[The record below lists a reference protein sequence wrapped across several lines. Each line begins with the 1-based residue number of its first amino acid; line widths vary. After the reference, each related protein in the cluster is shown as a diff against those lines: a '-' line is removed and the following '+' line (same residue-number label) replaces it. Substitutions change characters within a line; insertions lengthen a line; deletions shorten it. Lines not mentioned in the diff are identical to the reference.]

1 MAQKSGNI
9 TLIRFFLF
17 LGLLGA
23 LLLPQDGVWANQ
35 KKTTTVQ
42 PKPVRWQ
49 PPAGVGASGRRT
61 GNPPRT
67 VLGGSRNN
75 CAHNGG
81 LPLTAL
87 IPQSYEGRVGF
98 APPTLYVYF
107 PYDEQESYPV
117 RITVMTADKGAI
129 YQSDFSAPGKVGL
142 LPIALPEDLELTKNV
157 VYRWRFEVQCV
168 PPSAQ
173 PSFLAEDYVEGNF
186 SLDSSPVV
194 SSLASQDGW
203 ERAQVYLTQGLWYDA
218 FGQLLTLR
226 QKEPENVSI
235 QELWLELLNSEG
247 LSQFSSITN

>member
-23 LLLPQDGVWANQ
+23 LLLPQDAVWANQ

-75 CAHNGG
+75 CAHNGD

-107 PYDEQESYPV
+107 PYDEQPSYPV

-157 VYRWRFEVQCV
+157 VYRWRFEVQSV
-168 PPSAQ
+168 P
-173 PSFLAEDYVEGNF
+173 LDYVEGNF
-186 SLDSSPVV
+186 SLEPEEIPAEL
-194 SSLASQDGW
+194 LAELDQANPLEKLEFYLIFGW
-203 ERAQVYLTQGLWYDA
+203 WYDA
-218 FGQLLTLR
+218 LQQLSILKNNNQHNIFVDDFYLNLL
-226 QKEPENVSI
+226 QNENLKV
-235 QELWLELLNSEG
+235 
-247 LSQFSSITN
+247 LSYFETVV

>member
-1 MAQKSGNI
+1 MVQKSSNI

-23 LLLPQDGVWANQ
+23 LLLPQDAVWANQ

-75 CAHNGG
+75 CAHNGD

-117 RITVMTADKGAI
+117 RITVMTAEKGVI
-129 YQSDFSAPGKVGL
+129 YQSDFSALGKASL

-157 VYRWRFEVQCV
+157 VYRWRFEVQSV
-168 PPSAQ
+168 P
-173 PSFLAEDYVEGNF
+173 LDYVEGNF
-186 SLDSSPVV
+186 SLEPEEIPAEL
-194 SSLASQDGW
+194 LAELDQATPLEKLEFYFIFGW
-203 ERAQVYLTQGLWYDA
+203 WYDA
-218 FGQLLTLR
+218 VQQL
-226 QKEPENVSI
+226 S
-235 QELWLELLNSEG
+235 ELKNNQDNIFVNDSYLKLLQNESLKV
-247 LSQFSSITN
+247 LSYFERVV

>member
-23 LLLPQDGVWANQ
+23 LLLPQDRVWANQ

-75 CAHNGG
+75 CAHNGD

-117 RITVMTADKGAI
+117 RITVMTADKGVI
-129 YQSDFSAPGKVGL
+129 YQSDFSAPGKAGL

-157 VYRWRFEVQCV
+157 VYRWRFEVQSV
-168 PPSAQ
+168 P
-173 PSFLAEDYVEGNF
+173 LDYVEGNF
-186 SLDSSPVV
+186 SLEPEEISLSLLA
-194 SSLASQDGW
+194 SLAMVSPIERLEFYLEQGW
-203 ERAQVYLTQGLWYDA
+203 WYESIHS
-218 FGQLLTLR
+218 FLTLEWKNNR
-226 QKEPENVSI
+226 HLHNILKSKIVRY
-235 QELWLELLNSEG
+235 NSRK
-247 LSQFSSITN
+247 